1 MAVTKERKAELVKEF
16 GKEAKNTGAPEVQIA
31 ILTEEIN
38 ELTEHLKTHIHD
50 FHSKRGLL
58 MKVGKR
64 RSLLDYLKK
73 NDVKSYREVIE
84 KLGIRK

>member
-16 GKEAKNTGAPEVQIA
+16 GKDAKNTGAPEVQIA
-31 ILTEEIN
+31 ILTDEIN

-64 RSLLDYLKK
+64 RSLLDYLKRT
-73 NDVKSYREVIE
+73 DIKSYREVID

>member
-16 GKEAKNTGAPEVQIA
+16 GKSEKNSGATEVQIA

-38 ELTEHLKTHIHD
+38 ELTEHLKVHIHD

-64 RSLLDYLKK
+64 RKLLDYLKA
-73 NDVKSYREVIE
+73 NDVVSYREVIK
-84 KLGIRK
+84 KLNIRK

>member
-73 NDVKSYREVIE
+73 TDIKSYREVIE

>member
-1 MAVTKERKAELVKEF
+1 MAITKERKAELVKEF
-16 GKEAKNTGAPEVQIA
+16 GKDGKNTGCSTVQIA

-38 ELTEHLKTHIHD
+38 ELTDHLKTHIHD

-64 RSLLDYLKK
+64 RSLLDYLKRT
-73 NDVKSYREVIE
+73 DVVGYREVIK
-84 KLGIRK
+84 KLNLRK

>member
-16 GKEAKNTGAPEVQIA
+16 GKDAKNTGSAEVQIA

-73 NDVKSYREVIE
+73 TDIKSYREVIS

>member
-16 GKEAKNTGAPEVQIA
+16 GKSEKNSGATEVQIA

-73 NDVKSYREVIE
+73 TDIQSYREVIK
-84 KLGIRK
+84 KLNIRK

>member
-1 MAVTKERKAELVKEF
+1 MAITKERKAELVKEF
-16 GKEAKNTGAPEVQIA
+16 GKDAKNSGATEVQIA
-31 ILTEEIN
+31 ILTAEIN
-38 ELTEHLKTHIHD
+38 ELTEHLKIHIHD

-73 NDVKSYREVIE
+73 NDIQSYREVIK
-84 KLGIRK
+84 KLNIRK

>member
-1 MAVTKERKAELVKEF
+1 MAITKEKKAELVKEF
-16 GKEAKNTGAPEVQIA
+16 GKDGKNTGTTTVQIA

-38 ELTEHLKTHIHD
+38 ELTDHLKTHIHD

-73 NDVKSYREVIE
+73 TDVVGYREVIK
-84 KLGIRK
+84 KLNLRK

>member
-16 GKEAKNTGAPEVQIA
+16 GKDAKNTGATEVQIA
-31 ILTEEIN
+31 ILTDEIN
-38 ELTEHLKTHIHD
+38 ELTEHLKQHIHD

-73 NDVKSYREVIE
+73 TDIKSYREVIE

>member
-16 GKEAKNTGAPEVQIA
+16 GKSEKDSGATEVQIA

-38 ELTEHLKTHIHD
+38 ELTEHLKVHIHD

-64 RSLLDYLKK
+64 RKLLDYLKA
-73 NDVKSYREVIE
+73 NDVVSYREVIK
-84 KLGIRK
+84 KLNIRK